1 MTERDRTRYALFVL
15 FLINLLNFY
24 DRQILAAVTE
34 PIRRE
39 WLLSDTAMGWLGTAF
54 TLFYAAVGLPLGRWA
69 DRGARPRILGIGV
82 AVWSVCTAASG
93 FAWNY
98 ASLFAA
104 RMGVGFGEASCAPAA
119 NSLIGDLFPP
129 ARRARAISIFM
140 LGLPLGLF
148 LSSVVSGIVAKSYG
162 WRMTF
167 FVATV
172 PGLLLAVLALRI
184 ADTPREAMDAADAA
198 TRSAPI
204 GGERF
209 WRPYA
214 RLLRI
219 PTLRWIVL
227 SGVLHNFNAYAVAAF
242 MPAYLGRYHGLDLRA
257 ANVVSGVMLGA
268 VGIVSLV
275 AGGAAAD
282 WAWRRRRDG
291 RLVLGSAAMF
301 LGTPLIYFALRQE
314 PGHIA
319 TFMLLM
325 GTGWMLFYMY
335 YATVYAAV
343 HDVVPRDLR
352 GTAMSFYFFWM
363 YVLGGAF
370 GTPML
375 GALSDRLARAAAQG
389 SAMTE
394 QSRATGLHGA
404 FFIVPCVSL
413 LLALVLFAAS
423 RSVGRDAQAVQGRV
437 AHSPAS
443 SS

>member
-39 WLLSDTAMGWLGTAF
+39 WQLSDTAVGWLGTAF

-82 AVWSVCTAASG
+82 AVWSACTAASG
-93 FAWNY
+93 LAWNY
-98 ASLFAA
+98 ATLFAA

-129 ARRARAISIFM
+129 ARRARAISFFM

-148 LSSVVSGIVAKSYG
+148 LSSVMSGIVAKSYG

-167 FVATV
+167 FVATA
-172 PGLLLAVLALRI
+172 PGLLLAVLAWRI
-184 ADTPREAMDAADAA
+184 ADSPRGAMDAATQTEHAA
-198 TRSAPI
+198 
-204 GGERF
+204 GEPF

-268 VGIVSLV
+268 VGIVSLL

-291 RLVLGSAAMF
+291 RLVLGSAAIF

-319 TFMLLM
+319 AFMLLM

-335 YATVYAAV
+335 YATVYAAI
-343 HDVVPRDLR
+343 HDVVPPDLR
-352 GTAMSFYFFWM
+352 GTAMSLYFFWM

-389 SAMTE
+389 SVMTE
-394 QSRATGLHGA
+394 QFRATGLHGA

-413 LLALVLFAAS
+413 LLAFVLFAAS
-423 RSVGRDAQAVQGRV
+423 RSVGRDAHVVLGEI
-437 AHSPAS
+437 AHLPTS